1 MKKYFPLITA
11 ILFIFSGCAKHD
23 STTDPVPVTPQI
35 TIKDIS
41 YPAFINSIWKNVVGG
56 NLVLE
61 FDLKDAKD
69 SVASRIK
76 DSTDLKNIATYA
88 KIVDKGKYDI
98 NISAGNPSAVADTF
112 LRFKGQVKSYTVDNK
127 EAVSLTV
134 TSTDGLITIDQ
145 KFIKDNTI
153 PTFKADAGPAVYKL
167 GLSNGFYY
175 LYIKNGVQGAISFVS
190 KETGQLISKRLSI
203 LTLNQ
208 YNMAVV
214 ANKGS
219 LQVVFSP
226 FAYND
231 VPVVSSTLLT
241 LNIIGDYTGNT
252 VYFVATDET
261 GKILVETKYIHGT
274 KSFKLSTTE
283 PFTKDR
289 FNFYEIKISDDIHTV
304 PDVIGYLQVK
314 KGSVYVNTRSYTNPP
329 FSTLKLHLKN
339 ASGFDKLSLSTDMG
353 RTEIN
358 TLADSSSLPPI
369 QCSNKGKLWVQM
381 LKNNIVTYNFFTIPV
396 GTTDYNLDLSKVTS
410 SPIIKTYT
418 TPGDSF
424 YLSVS
429 AKQDKSS
436 DNAYAFGRISSN
448 SNQLDFYYPNEPFQ
462 QYTTVANYR
471 IGELNYTIKQVGT
484 GIPASINT
492 FDPSFLKPGISMANF
507 KPSITGTSDYYFA
520 NFIDL
525 TSAKYLQLS
534 LFSPAAGY
542 LTPVKLPDFSKYL
555 GVSSVNLGALLLKQ
569 FGLYQA
575 DGFNE
580 ARFYYDAP
588 GSDTNLSSKSVVA
601 YY

>member
-1 MKKYFPLITA
+1 M
-11 ILFIFSGCAKHD
+11 
-23 STTDPVPVTPQI
+23 DPVPVTPQI
-35 TIKDIS
+35 TIKDIT
-41 YPAFINSIWKNVVGG
+41 YPAFINSTWKNVVGG
-56 NLVLE
+56 NLALE

-69 SVASRIK
+69 SVSSRIK
-76 DSTDLKNIATYA
+76 DSTDLKNISTYA

-98 NISAGNPSAVADTF
+98 NISAGNPSAIADTF

-134 TSTDGLITIDQ
+134 TSNDGLITIDQ
-145 KFIKDNTI
+145 KFIKDKTI

-190 KETGQLISKRLSI
+190 KETGQLVSKRLSI
-203 LTLNQ
+203 VTLNQ

-214 ANKGS
+214 ANKGM

-241 LNIIGDYTGNT
+241 LNLIPDGYAATT
-252 VYFVATDET
+252 TYFVATDET
-261 GKILVETKYIHGT
+261 GKILVETKYIPGT

-289 FNFYEIKISDDIHTV
+289 FNFYEIRISDDIHTT
-304 PDVIGYLQVK
+304 PNITGYLQVK
-314 KGSVYVNTRSYTNPP
+314 KGSVYVNTRTYTNPP

-339 ASGFDKLSLSTDMG
+339 VSGFDKLNISTDMG
-353 RTEIN
+353 SAEIN
-358 TLADSSSLPPI
+358 TPADSSSLSPI
-369 QCSNKGKLWVQM
+369 QCSDKGKLWVQM
-381 LKNNIVTYNFFTIPV
+381 LKNNKVTYNFFTIPV

-410 SPIIKTYT
+410 SPIIKSYT
-418 TPGDSF
+418 ASGDSF
-424 YLSVS
+424 YLRVS

-436 DNAYAFGRISSN
+436 DNSYDFGRISSN

-471 IGELNYTIKQVGT
+471 IGELYYTIKQVET
-484 GIPASINT
+484 GIPAAINT
-492 FDPSFLKPGISMANF
+492 FDPSFLKPGTSMANF
-507 KPSITGTSDYYFA
+507 KPSISGTSDYYFA
-520 NFIDL
+520 NFVDL
-525 TSAKYLQLS
+525 TSAKYLQLN
-534 LFSPAAGY
+534 LISPAAGY

-555 GVSSVNLGALLLKQ
+555 GVSSVNLNALLLKQ

-580 ARFYYDAP
+580 AHFHYDTP
-588 GSDTNLSSKSVVA
+588 GSDTNLSSKSVEA